1 MPFFTIQWKEDG
13 VEILDQRL
21 LPAAERYIILKT
33 PAQVVDAIKTLAIRG
48 APAIGVAAA
57 MGAALGARQIR
68 AATRQE
74 FLSDF
79 DEIIRF
85 IASARPTARNLF
97 WALSRMKLRAHAA
110 AGPPSDMI
118 PALRAEALAI
128 YEEDIRANREIGRHG
143 QILLSDGDTVLTH
156 CNAGALA
163 TAGYGTALGVIRAAV
178 SSGKRIRVIADETR
192 PLLQG
197 SRLTAWELM
206 ADGID
211 VTLITDGMAGYCF
224 KEGLISKVIT
234 GADRIAANGDTA
246 NKIGTYAVSVL
257 AKHHQIPFY
266 IAAPCSTIDTQTMT
280 GADIPIEQRHPDEVR
295 SFMGVPSAPP
305 GFAVIN
311 PAFDVTPAA
320 NVTAII
326 TERGIITPPYAAGI
340 RSIVETGS
348 SLAKAP
354 TAAYAEFDRPW

>member
-1 MPFFTIQWKEDG
+1 MSFFTIQWKQDG
-13 VEILDQRL
+13 IEILDQRL
-21 LPAAERYIILKT
+21 LPAAERYVTLKN

-68 AATRQE
+68 TASRRE

-79 DEIIRF
+79 DGIVSF
-85 IASARPTARNLF
+85 IASSRPTAKNLF
-97 WALSRMKLRAHAA
+97 WALDRMKRRAHSEPGDPPDIAA
-110 AGPPSDMI
+110 A
-118 PALRAEALAI
+118 LVAEALAI
-128 YEEDIRANREIGRHG
+128 YEEDIRTNREIGRHG
-143 QILLSDGDTVLTH
+143 DGLLADGDTVLTH

-163 TAGYGTALGVIRAAV
+163 CAGYGTALGVIRAAV
-178 SSGKRIRVIADETR
+178 ASGKRIRVIADETR

-197 SRLTAWELM
+197 SRLTAWELL

-224 KEGLISKVIT
+224 CEGLIDKVIT

-257 AKHHQIPFY
+257 AKQHRVPFY
-266 IAAPCSTIDTQTMT
+266 IAAPCSTIDIETAT
-280 GADIPIEQRHPDEVR
+280 GTDIPIEQRDPDEVR
-295 SFMGVPSAPP
+295 TFMGVPSAPAGVP
-305 GFAVIN
+305 VKN

-326 TERGIITPPYAAGI
+326 TEKGVIRPPYGKTIAGI
-340 RSIVETGS
+340 VG
-348 SLAKAP
+348 AG
-354 TAAYAEFDRPW
+354 

>member
-1 MPFFTIQWKEDG
+1 MSFFTIQWKKDG
-13 VEILDQRL
+13 IEILDQRL
-21 LPAAERYIILKT
+21 LPAVVRYITLKN

-57 MGAALGARQIR
+57 MGAALGARHIR
-68 AATRQE
+68 AGTTKE

-79 DEIIRF
+79 DGIVSF

-97 WALSRMKLRAHAA
+97 WALDRMKRRAHGEIG
-110 AGPPSDMI
+110 GPPDI
-118 PALRAEALAI
+118 IVALEAEALAI
-128 YEEDIRANREIGRHG
+128 YDEDIRTNQAIGRHG
-143 QILLSDGDTVLTH
+143 RDLVSDGDTVLTH

-178 SSGKRIRVIADETR
+178 SSGKRIAVIATETR

-197 SRLTAWELM
+197 SRLTVWELM

-224 KEGLISKVIT
+224 KEGLIDKVIT

-257 AKHHQIPFY
+257 AKEHRVPFY
-266 IAAPCSTIDTQTMT
+266 IAAPCSTIDTKTAT
-280 GADIPIEQRHPDEVR
+280 GSEIPIEQRDPDEVR
-295 SFMGVPSAPP
+295 SFMGVQSAPP
-305 GFAVIN
+305 GVAVKN

-320 NVTAII
+320 NIAGII
-326 TERGIITPPYAAGI
+326 TERGVIRPPYTKNI
-340 RSIVETGS
+340 PMIVGG
-348 SLAKAP
+348 
-354 TAAYAEFDRPW
+354 DD

>member
-1 MPFFTIQWKEDG
+1 MSFFTIQWKKDG
-13 VEILDQRL
+13 IEILDQRL
-21 LPAAERYIILKT
+21 LPAAERYITLKN
-33 PAQVVDAIKTLAIRG
+33 PGQVVDAIKTLAIRG

-57 MGAALGARQIR
+57 MGAALGARHIR
-68 AATRQE
+68 QATRQE

-79 DEIIRF
+79 DGIISF
-85 IASARPTARNLF
+85 IASARPTAKNLF
-97 WALSRMKLRAHAA
+97 WALDRMKRRAHGHQGA
-110 AGPPSDMI
+110 PPDI
-118 PALRAEALAI
+118 ALALEAEALAI
-128 YEEDIRANREIGRHG
+128 YEEDIRANRAIGRHG
-143 QILLSDGDTVLTH
+143 QVLLSDGDTVLTH

-211 VTLITDGMAGYCF
+211 VTLITDSMAGYCF
-224 KEGLISKVIT
+224 KEGLIDKVIT

-246 NKIGTYAVSVL
+246 NKIGTYTVSVL
-257 AKHHQIPFY
+257 AKEHSIPFY
-266 IAAPCSTIDTQTMT
+266 VAAPCSTIDTQTTT

-295 SFMGVPSAPP
+295 SFMGVQSAPA
-305 GFAVIN
+305 GVAVRN

-320 NVTAII
+320 NVGAII
-326 TERGIITPPYAAGI
+326 TERGVIYPPYTANI
-340 RSIVETGS
+340 RTIVGGS
-348 SLAKAP
+348 
-354 TAAYAEFDRPW
+354 